1 MISEIPNTNEAIVP
15 GSKVILTADEKKISI
30 DCTGDYVSLVGLCG
44 VFIADM
50 LSDIAFYETESF
62 DDAAEMAEIFIKKS
76 IDRARETK
84 ERGMTNGEH

>member
-1 MISEIPNTNEAIVP
+1 MISEIPNTNEAVVP

-50 LSDIAFYETESF
+50 LTDIAF
-62 DDAAEMAEIFIKKS
+62 MKLKVLMMRLKWLKS
-76 IDRARETK
+76 LLKSLLIGLEKLRK
-84 ERGMTNGEH
+84 EV